1 MKYLD
6 HLQIS
11 KVLMGTLA
19 TTKSA
24 ITTNNDLHK
33 VKLHL
38 QKYAV
43 KSYIKVWFSSL
54 ITFDH

>member
-6 HLQIS
+6 HIQIL
-11 KVLMGTLA
+11 KVLMGTL
-19 TTKSA
+19 TNIKWA

-54 ITFDH
+54 ITFGH

>member
-6 HLQIS
+6 HIKIL

-19 TTKSA
+19 TTNSA

-43 KSYIKVWFSSL
+43 KSYIKV
-54 ITFDH
+54 